1 MGALGTYCNKKYKT
15 YLCIS
20 RRNWT
25 LCEGKT
31 SQSPQAS
38 PEESEP
44 KTPFAPEPLDNQSWA
59 AAKPSRVLF
68 KVFPDVSPDRFSK
81 VVVFEVPSFFQ
92 MRSNSYVSSQPPDAP
107 SLNRFLH
114 PSQMHPPGSIP
125 HIAFPQM
132 PLLDASRRRHHQM
145 FSLVRHPYL
154 SNTFTHSSTQ
164 MFDS

>member
-1 MGALGTYCNKKYKT
+1 MD
-15 YLCIS
+15 S
-20 RRNWT
+20 RRNWA
-25 LCEGKT
+25 LCEGRT

-81 VVVFEVPSFFQ
+81 VVVSEVPSFFQ
-92 MRSNSYVSSQPPDAP
+92 MRSNSDVSSQPPDAP
-107 SLNRFLH
+107 LSQLFSPSFPDAFSRIH
-114 PSQMHPPGSIP
+114 PSHCIPTDAPFKCLSQTPPSDVAPG
-125 HIAFPQM
+125 
-132 PLLDASRRRHHQM
+132 ASCLT
-145 FSLVRHPYL
+145 SP
-154 SNTFTHSSTQ
+154 TAPTQ